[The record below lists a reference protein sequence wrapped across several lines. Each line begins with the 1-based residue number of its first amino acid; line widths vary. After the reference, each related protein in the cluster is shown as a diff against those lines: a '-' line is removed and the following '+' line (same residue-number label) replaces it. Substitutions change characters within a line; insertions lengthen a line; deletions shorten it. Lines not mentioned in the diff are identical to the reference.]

1 MRVIKFRAWDF
12 ENKVMNF
19 PTIEFNPKYVMQ
31 LNCSYMGEFNGK
43 KYDSV
48 KMILMQYTGLKDKN
62 GKEIYEG
69 DILVF
74 TTLSDSGITETKHDP
89 VFIQWNNYKSTYD
102 FNDNKNRVLG
112 DYPFFKYWTLESMR
126 QYEVE
131 VIGNIYENPNLIN

>member
-1 MRVIKFRAWDF
+1 MQNREIKFRAWDDSINRMLSMDDLLKDYSLSGITV
-12 ENKVMNF
+12 NKSHHLHV
-19 PTIEFNPKYVMQ
+19 
-31 LNCSYMGEFNGK
+31 
-43 KYDSV
+43 
-48 KMILMQYTGLKDKN
+48 MQYTGLKDKN